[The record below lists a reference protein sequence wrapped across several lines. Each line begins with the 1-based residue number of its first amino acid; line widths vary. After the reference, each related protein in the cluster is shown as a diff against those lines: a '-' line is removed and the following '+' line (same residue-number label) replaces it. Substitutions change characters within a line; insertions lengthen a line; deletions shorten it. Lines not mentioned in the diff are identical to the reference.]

1 MSDTKSRQHLQE
13 RALDVSLFII
23 TLASLGVSFWQDAPK
38 WVGFAILIVFVVL
51 FFVRWK
57 IAEDRPEYLRANW
70 LDLALVVL
78 LSSPFLRLLVAFK
91 VAGLAPVLRL
101 SAILRSNKDKII
113 QMVVLSGDSLPAA
126 MALIF
131 GVVFLFGASAFLLEH
146 ESNPSFGEVSDG
158 LWWAFVTLTTV
169 GYGDVVPIT
178 SGGRIVAVLTMVF
191 GITLYS
197 LMIANLTYFVEEMGK
212 KKAEGAEAEAAKRKR
227 LTSDGCAPKFRRP
240 RKLRI
245 RKKRLSRG

>member
-1 MSDTKSRQHLQE
+1 MTRSVLKERVLDT
-13 RALDVSLFII
+13 SLFVA
-23 TLASLGVSFWQDAPK
+23 TLASLGISFWEGAPK
-38 WVGFAILIVFVVL
+38 WASLLVLALFVTL
-51 FFVRWK
+51 FFMRWK
-57 IAEDRPEYLRANW
+57 VSEDGSAYLRANW

-78 LSSPFLRLLVAFK
+78 LSSPFLRLLIAFK
-91 VAGLAPVLRL
+91 VAGLAPALRL
-101 SAILRSNKDKII
+101 TAILRSNKDKLI

-131 GVVFLFGASAFLLEH
+131 GVVFLFGASAYLLEYQA
-146 ESNPSFGEVSDG
+146 NPAFGNVGDG

-169 GYGDVVPIT
+169 GYGDIVPIT
-178 SGGRIVAVLTMVF
+178 AGGRLVAVLTMVF

-197 LMIANLTYFVEEMGK
+197 LMIANLTYFVEAMGEKRALSEK
-212 KKAEGAEAEAAKRKR
+212 KVGSKRKK
-227 LTSDGCAPKFRRP
+227 LTGNGAVNMFRRP